1 MIKENAEIVRVKDF
15 VATYQ
20 EEDELICMSYRASS
34 YDIYCDFYLRMSK
47 VGYDC
52 TSTLN
57 VQL

>member
-47 VGYDC
+47 SVI
-52 TSTLN
+52 
-57 VQL
+57 